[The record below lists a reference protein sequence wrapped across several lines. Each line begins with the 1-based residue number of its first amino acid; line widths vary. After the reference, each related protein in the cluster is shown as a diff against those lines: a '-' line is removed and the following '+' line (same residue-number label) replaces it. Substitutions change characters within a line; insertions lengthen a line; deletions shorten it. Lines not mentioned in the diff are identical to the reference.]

1 MKKLW
6 ILFLIAISLNIY
18 SQERKIGKDIN
29 DMLLDQNEKSI
40 IKDSGNR
47 IINLSDTKGSP
58 YFKEFFLS
66 GIVIAEKT
74 NENLGYQLRYN
85 IYNDEIEV
93 ENSTDATISALKKD
107 SNYSCK
113 IGTDSFRYLEYTN
126 KDSESKNGYFHEL
139 TKGKTTLLL
148 KYECKYQP
156 EKTGKPPVYKV
167 TPARF
172 STQKIYYLLS
182 EDQLT
187 LVSTKKKRLLEYF
200 GSHKG
205 TVNTYINKNNLK
217 LNNDRDLI
225 RVITFYNSLLE

>member
-18 SQERKIGKDIN
+18 SQERKIGKNIN

-58 YFKEFFLS
+58 YFKDFFLS
-66 GIVIAEKT
+66 GTVFAEKT
-74 NENLGYQLRYN
+74 NESLGYQLRYN

-93 ENSTDATISALKKD
+93 ENSSDNTLSALKKD

-113 IGTDSFRYLEYTN
+113 IMNDSFKYLEYTD
-126 KDSESKNGYFHEL
+126 KDNESQNGYFHEL
-139 TKGKTTLLL
+139 TEGKTVLLL

-156 EKTGKPPVYKV
+156 KKTGKPPVYKV

-172 STQKIYYLLS
+172 VTQKTYYLLS
-182 EDQLT
+182 NDQLT
-187 LVSTKKKRLLEYF
+187 LISTKKKKLLEYF

-205 TVNTYINKNNLK
+205 AVNSYINKNNLK

-225 RVITFYNSLLE
+225 RVITYYNSIL